1 MNFSKKEEKI
11 VGPFYRY
18 ISKPKPQK
26 ELYLLKW
33 RYGTT
38 VYAFSDI
45 VYESDNNL
53 ELDDPNYE
61 DFISII
67 VRVKKLKAFNPLDGF
82 KKEWLKEGVL
92 FEFSYHDF
100 PDEIYNLKGELIS
113 KRED

>member
-18 ISKPKPQK
+18 IAKPKPQK

-33 RYGTT
+33 KYGTT

-67 VRVKKLKAFNPLDGF
+67 MKIKKIINLDNKDGF
-82 KKEWLKEGVL
+82 NWIADREF
-92 FEFSYHDF
+92 FEFNYHNF
-100 PDEIYNLKGELIS
+100 PNEIYNSKGELIS